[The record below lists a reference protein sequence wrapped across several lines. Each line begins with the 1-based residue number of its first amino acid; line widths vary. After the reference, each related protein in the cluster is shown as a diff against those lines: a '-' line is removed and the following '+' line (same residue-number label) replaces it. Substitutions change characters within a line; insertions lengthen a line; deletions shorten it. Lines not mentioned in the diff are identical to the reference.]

1 MKLSL
6 CIKFWTILWN
16 INLFNINIEIWD
28 MKLSQINCWW
38 RSCVHF
44 SYILWSV
51 SPLSTCTEVYN
62 VWIFIITTSLW
73 LLQGPI
79 TWICY
84 KTAQNLSIRLIS
96 LTTSRN
102 EVKKFFKMI
111 WLKKNISLQ
120 PLLTLRRFM
129 HFTCL
134 AVGSVLD
141 IEQKKMI
148 ILIFF
153 SFWESPCLHK
163 KVNWKTV
170 PVLFLVLPCHS
181 ISSQIKFS
189 SLF

>member
-1 MKLSL
+1 MRY
-6 CIKFWTILWN
+6 
-16 INLFNINIEIWD
+16 EIWNYLKSIAD
-28 MKLSQINCWW
+28 EGLVYIFHIFYGQSVPCPLVQRYIMYKYLLSRHLYDYCKDQLQIMNLLKKN
-38 RSCVHF
+38 R
-44 SYILWSV
+44 
-51 SPLSTCTEVYN
+51 TELY
-62 VWIFIITTSLW
+62 
-73 LLQGPI
+73 
-79 TWICY
+79 
-84 KTAQNLSIRLIS
+84 LSILLIS

-102 EVKKFFKMI
+102 EVKKFFKII

-120 PLLTLRRFM
+120 PLLILRRFIL
-129 HFTCL
+129 FTCL
-134 AVGSVLD
+134 AVGSVPD